1 MYRAKAPFKLQQDK
15 INGTALE
22 LLSATLWA
30 QADIDAG
37 LLT

>member
-15 INGTALE
+15 INGIALV
-22 LLSATLWA
+22 LLSAILWA
-30 QADIDAG
+30 QADIDAC